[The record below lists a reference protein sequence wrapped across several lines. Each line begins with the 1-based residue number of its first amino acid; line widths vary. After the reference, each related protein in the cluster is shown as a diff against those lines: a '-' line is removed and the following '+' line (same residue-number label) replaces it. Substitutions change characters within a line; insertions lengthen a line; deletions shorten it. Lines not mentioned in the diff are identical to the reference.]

1 MIVFHNC
8 TMLSLSSYFAL
19 LQFSSCAEPL
29 SATLY
34 DALVDLLGGH
44 DHQRHGLREGS
55 KAEGNHED
63 DGSGNWN
70 VVAKLVHQQYGSF
83 PHFYW
88 TANCST

>member
-34 DALVDLLGGH
+34 DALVDLLSGH